1 MDVRL
6 SRSLRFN
13 VMFKSPE
20 AFVKMQILLKVR
32 VRWGGVRPEIV
43 LFSKSKC
50 IRKLTVMLRNFN
62 ENKLVLP
69 FISLIFFSRLSTTA
83 VLHTLKLLQIPPL
96 LLSRKERAFKYCSPQ
111 NPSDNSLSQ
120 GVVKATPELGFL
132 RSFPS

>member
-13 VMFKSPE
+13 LMCKSPE

-83 VLHTLKLLQIPPL
+83 VSTSHTETVADSSTVTEQ
-96 LLSRKERAFKYCSPQ
+96 KERACKYWSPQ

-120 GVVKATPELGFL
+120 GVVKQHQN
-132 RSFPS
+132 